1 MRDFAEGFNAKN
13 GSARLPFPRKSL
25 AGTRRNGKISGMND
39 SENAPD
45 EAGFFSWLR
54 KAFFTGLFV
63 CLPVTLTACLI
74 VWLVNLIAAPAR
86 GIFEA
91 VLKALDLSGVRDA
104 PFFHV
109 GVTLVSALCVAAFL
123 VLIGHVSRHVFGK
136 WFLNLLDGVFRR
148 LPMVSSVY
156 AAVKQVIDTF
166 GAGKKQTFSKVA
178 LVEFPRAG
186 AWTFAFLTHE
196 KPTKLC
202 AMTGEKLVH
211 LFVPTTPN
219 PTGGYMIFV
228 PEKDVRF
235 LDVSV
240 AEAMKT
246 VVSGGAVVPANLLD
260 AAEAS
265 ETPESEARA

>member
-1 MRDFAEGFNAKN
+1 
-13 GSARLPFPRKSL
+13 
-25 AGTRRNGKISGMND
+25 MND
-39 SENAPD
+39 SENVTE

-86 GIFEA
+86 GIFETA
-91 VLKALDLSGVRDA
+91 LKVFDLSARDA
-104 PFFHV
+104 PFFQA
-109 GVTLVSALCVAAFL
+109 GVTLISALCVAAFL
-123 VLIGHVSRHVFGK
+123 VLIGHVSRYVFGK
-136 WFLNLLDGVFRR
+136 WFLNLLDRMFRR

-178 LVEFPRAG
+178 LVEFPRTG
-186 AWTFAFLTHE
+186 TWTFAFLTRE

-228 PEKDVRF
+228 PERDVRF
-235 LDVSV
+235 LEISV

-246 VVSGGAVVPANLLD
+246 VVSGGAVVPASLLD
-260 AAEAS
+260 AAEPA
-265 ETPESEARA
+265 ENAVPPESEARA